1 MATYDLAIIGG
12 GPGGYVAAIR
22 ASPLGKRVVLIEKER
37 VGGLCL
43 NWGCIPSKALL
54 WNAEVVHMVRDAA
67 TYGITIDKVTFDMAK
82 AIERSRQIVDQMV
95 KGVEFLLNKNG
106 VTVIAGEATFESP
119 TKLRVSAP
127 AALAG
132 AGAAEAVEAANVIIA
147 TGSRP
152 KTLPGMATDGEIIL
166 NSRDALDL
174 REKPEKVVIVGGGPI
189 GVEMAQFWRAYG
201 TEITILE
208 ALDRLL
214 PLEDA
219 EISAQLDRS
228 YKKQGIASVTGAQVA
243 KAEAR
248 NGRGYVSFTAKGKEQ
263 ELDADKV
270 LIGIGFEASVEA
282 LGLEKIGAEVERGWV
297 KTDDRLMT
305 AADGVYAVGD
315 VTGRMNLA
323 HVASA
328 MGVMVVERL
337 AGIESPPLDYARLPR
352 ATFCQ
357 PEVASVGLTE
367 AQAREAGH
375 NVKVGKFPVRANG
388 RAKAIN
394 ALDGLAKIVA
404 DADSGE
410 TLGIHIIAPLAS
422 EMLAEASLA
431 MTLEATPRE
440 LGWNVA
446 AHPTLGEVIKEAA
459 LAVNGEAIHFWT
471 E

>member
-1 MATYDLAIIGG
+1 MAEYDLAIIGG

-22 ASPLGKRVVLIEKER
+22 AAQLGKKVVLVEKDR

-54 WNAEVVHMVRDAA
+54 HNAEVVNLVRDAA
-67 TYGITIDKVTFDMAK
+67 TYGIAVKGATFDMAK
-82 AIERSRQIVDQMV
+82 AIDRSRQIVDQMV

-106 VTVIAGEATFESP
+106 VRTITGEATFESP
-119 TKLRVSAP
+119 KRLRVKG
-127 AALAG
+127 LD
-132 AGAAEAVEAANVIIA
+132 EAIDATNVIIA

-152 KTLPGMATDGEIIL
+152 RTLPGLATDGETIL
-166 NSRDALDL
+166 NSTQAIVLK
-174 REKPEKVVIVGGGPI
+174 EQPEKVVIVGGGPI
-189 GVEMAQFWRAYG
+189 GVEFAQFWKAYG
-201 TEITILE
+201 VEITILE
-208 ALDRLL
+208 ALDHLL
-214 PLEDA
+214 PLEDE
-219 EISAQLDRS
+219 EISVQLERA
-228 YKKQGIASVTGAQVA
+228 YKKQGIAFHIGATVA
-243 KAEAR
+243 GASAK
-248 NGRGYVSFTAKGKEQ
+248 NGRGVVSFKAKGKEQ

-270 LIGIGFEASVEA
+270 LIGIGFEANVEGLA
-282 LGLEKIGAEVERGWV
+282 LDKIKAAVERGWV
-297 KTDDRLMT
+297 TTDDRLMT
-305 AADGVYAVGD
+305 TCDGVYAIGD

-337 AGIESPPLDYARLPR
+337 AGVESPALEYPKLPR

-367 AQAREAGH
+367 KQAREAGYE
-375 NVKVGKFPVRANG
+375 VKIGKFPVRANG

-394 ALDGLAKIVA
+394 AADGMVKIVA
-404 DADSGE
+404 DAQHGE
-410 TLGIHIIAPLAS
+410 TLGVHIVAPLAS

-446 AHPTLGEVIKEAA
+446 AHPTLGEIVKEAA